1 MVHRLEPSRDIALIC
16 NTVATESFPDHQTQ
30 KSVFTCLALLALLLA
45 WWRDGYKRPSHQNNI
60 IFPNSTAESWYFKF
74 IYSYI
79 ALVQV
84 SPYLISW
91 MYESRA
97 QQSKYFPGNSLNLR
111 LTTIESFFPLT
122 LYFEKCQI
130 YRILKNM

>member
-1 MVHRLEPSRDIALIC
+1 MIDGLEPSHDIAFIG
-16 NTVATESFPDHQTQ
+16 NTIAPESFPDYQTQ
-30 KSVFTCLALLALLLA
+30 KLVFTCPALLALLLA
-45 WWRDGYKRPSHQNNI
+45 WWRDGYKRSSHQNNI
-60 IFPNSTAESWYFKF
+60 IFPHSTTENWYFKF

-84 SPYLISW
+84 NLSLISW

-111 LTTIESFFPLT
+111 LKPLNLFFSLT
-122 LYFEKCQI
+122 LYFGKCQI
-130 YRILKNM
+130 YRKLKNM